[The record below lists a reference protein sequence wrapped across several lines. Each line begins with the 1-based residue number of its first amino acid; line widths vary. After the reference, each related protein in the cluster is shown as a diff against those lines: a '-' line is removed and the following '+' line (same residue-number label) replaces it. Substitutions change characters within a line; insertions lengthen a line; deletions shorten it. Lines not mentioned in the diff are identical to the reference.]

1 MKTFR
6 IEMTVP
12 ALLKYTWDLKAETAE
27 IAAEMAMGCLQKEQV
42 GEDGDY
48 IEPTEFWIEP
58 NQEEIELEVQEFTNL
73 N

>member
-12 ALLKYTWDLKAETAE
+12 AHLKYTWDLRAETPE
-27 IAAEMAMGCLQKEQV
+27 IAVEMAMESLQKEPV
-42 GEDGDY
+42 NENGDY
-48 IEPTEFWIEP
+48 IEPSEFWIEP
-58 NQEEIELEVQEFTNL
+58 NEEEVEVEVQEFTNL